1 MSAWSKIDDLR
12 DRVAKAP
19 AAVIEAGAIKKLDQA
34 QATLGKSGFQP
45 ERLVILGW
53 EILLSRRQQDGAVI
67 WHLSVQLYPH
77 GRSSTENDW
86 KTVGQIAARVGAP
99 RDPVLVP
106 DDPSAVVH
114 WSWLGQ

>member
-19 AAVIEAGAIKKLDQA
+19 AAAIDVSAIKTLA
-34 QATLGKSGFQP
+34 QVQSAIKP
-45 ERLVILGW
+45 DRLVVLGW
-53 EILLSRRQQDGAVI
+53 EILLSRRKQDGAVI
-67 WHLSVQLYPH
+67 WHLSVQLHPH
-77 GRSSTENDW
+77 GRSSTESDW

-106 DDPSAVVH
+106 DDPSAAVH